1 MWLCLCS
8 KYCNCYF
15 CSFLIGR
22 LCGKRVPTHT
32 TRQKSD
38 HGLLPCEEMEMK
50 MVHVLHVFPM
60 FFTFEEFGEFGE
72 FVKLFVLLYRF
83 EDYDL

>member
-1 MWLCLCS
+1 MWET
-8 KYCNCYF
+8 
-15 CSFLIGR
+15 R
-22 LCGKRVPTHT
+22 THT
-32 TRQKSD
+32 YNPSKIGSR
-38 HGLLPCEEMEMK
+38 EMK

-60 FFTFEEFGEFGE
+60 FFTFEEFGEFEE